1 MMATVTTPGGAAAVA
16 RPVATRMQRPS
27 WRDSRVLVG
36 LLLVLSAT
44 ALGAKVIA
52 SADDRVPMFVASAG
66 LKPGDR
72 ISPETVRRVDV
83 LLGDGLAGY
92 LSAASALPPD
102 LLALREVRAGELV
115 PTSAVGSQ
123 QDVAVQ
129 PVSVRVDATSAG
141 ALVAGSVVDVWV
153 SRRDGATTQEKY
165 LEAAVLLRAV
175 TVSRVPPPQ
184 GGFGATAATA
194 SVQLLVATGDVQ
206 KLITAQDDQAR
217 ITLVPVPGSLR
228 ATGS

>member
-1 MMATVTTPGGAAAVA
+1 MMAPVTTPGGGATVA

-27 WRDSRVLVG
+27 WRDSRVLIGV
-36 LLLVLSAT
+36 LLVLSAT

-72 ISPETVRRVDV
+72 IGPDSVRRVDV
-83 LLGDGLAGY
+83 QLGDGLAGY
-92 LSAASALPPD
+92 LSAGSALPPD

-115 PTSAVGSQ
+115 PTSAIGTQQEVG
-123 QDVAVQ
+123 VQ

-141 ALVAGSVVDVWV
+141 ALVVGSVVDVWV
-153 SRRDGATTQEKY
+153 SRRDAATTQERY

-175 TVSRVPPPQ
+175 TVSRVPAAQ
-184 GGFGATAATA
+184 GGFGASAATA
-194 SVQLLVATGDVQ
+194 SVQLLVAIGDVQ

>member
-1 MMATVTTPGGAAAVA
+1 MTTPGGGSTVA
-16 RPVATRMQRPS
+16 RPVANRMQRPS

-72 ISPETVRRVDV
+72 IGPDTVRRVDIQ
-83 LLGDGLAGY
+83 LGEGVAGY
-92 LSAASALPPD
+92 LSAATVVPSD
-102 LLALREVRAGELV
+102 LLVLREVRAGELV
-115 PTSAVGSQ
+115 PLSAVGTQ
-123 QDVAVQ
+123 QAVTVQ
-129 PVSVRVDATSAG
+129 PVSVRVDATSAA
-141 ALVAGSVVDVWV
+141 ALVVGSVVDVWV
-153 SRRDGATTQEKY
+153 SRRDVTTTQERFQ
-165 LEAAVLLRAV
+165 EAAILLRGV
-175 TVSRVPPPQ
+175 TVSRVPASQ

-194 SVQLLVATGDVQ
+194 SVQILVVSSDIQ

-217 ITLVPVPGSLR
+217 LTLVPVPGSLR